1 MKIEIISIGDELIY
15 GRIVDTNSAFLAGVF
30 IEEGLTVCFQTVVGD
45 DINDIK
51 SAFDIATTRADIVI
65 ATGGLGPTKDD
76 LTRDAIAGLCE
87 IDMELDNE
95 VWDDIKARFSKRG
108 IAMSETNKVQAMV
121 PKGAEVIP
129 NNTGTAPGLFIKFK
143 HSVIILLPGVPY
155 EMKLMVHDWAL
166 PRVKKLINRDN
177 NSSESSP
184 DKFKLIKEINTY
196 GLSESSLGEKIGHVM
211 GPDKNPLVGTQASI
225 TGIKV
230 RLCAKA
236 AAREEL
242 TALVEGAERE
252 IKNCLGNAVFG
263 EGDLKLEEAVYN
275 LLKDNNMTIAIAES
289 CTGGLIASL
298 LTDISGISQFLLEG
312 VVAYSNNAKINILNV
327 PEDIII
333 KHGAVSSETAVAMAA
348 GARNLSGADIGI
360 ATTGIAGPTGE
371 TPGKPVGLVRMAVDI
386 KGSITEEKRVFS
398 GNRVNIKNRAAYY
411 SLNML
416 RLRLVH
422 K

>member
-15 GRIVDTNSAFLAGVF
+15 GRIVDTNSAFLAGLF

-45 DINDIK
+45 DVNDIK
-51 SAFDIATTRADIVI
+51 SAFDIATTRANIVI

-76 LTRDAIAGLCE
+76 LTRDAISTFCD
-87 IDMELDNE
+87 IDMALDND
-95 VWDDIKARFSKRG
+95 VWGGIKARFYKCG

-129 NNTGTAPGLFIKFK
+129 NNTGTAPGLLIKFK
-143 HSVIILLPGVPY
+143 NSVIILLPGVPY
-155 EMKLMVHDWAL
+155 EMKLMVNDWVM
-166 PRVKKLINRDN
+166 PRVKELINIDIKA
-177 NSSESSP
+177 SQSTP
-184 DKFKLIKEINTY
+184 DKFKSIKELNTY

-211 GPDKNPLVGTQASI
+211 GPDKDPLVGTQASI

-236 AAREEL
+236 ATKAEL
-242 TALVEGAERE
+242 ASLIEGAERE

-263 EGDLKLEEAVYN
+263 EGDLKLEEAVYD
-275 LLKDNNMTIAIAES
+275 LLKENNMTIALAES
-289 CTGGLIASL
+289 CTGGLVTSL
-298 LTDISGISQFLLEG
+298 LTDVSGISQFLLEG

-333 KHGAVSSETAVAMAA
+333 KHGAVSAETAVAMAT

-360 ATTGIAGPTGE
+360 ATTGIAGPTGN
-371 TPGKPVGLVRMAVDI
+371 TPDKPVGLVHMAIDV
-386 KGSITEEKRVFS
+386 KGMVTEENRIFS

-411 SLNML
+411 TLNML
-416 RLRLVH
+416 RLRLDR